1 MAYCMAIDQAGQ
13 TAGHLIARSADHHT
27 AARAIPVIR
36 WDSGSKPIPDPATAP
51 GQQPDF
57 RFVKDEC
64 VDSE

>member
-1 MAYCMAIDQAGQ
+1 MAIDQVGQ
-13 TAGHLIARSADHHT
+13 TAGHLITRAVDPPHRRSDT
-27 AARAIPVIR
+27 PRDPLGPR
-36 WDSGSKPIPDPATAP
+36 FPMPRSGAPATAP